1 MHQPVTVSVDAAR
14 ATARLSGPL
23 VLGNSYA
30 ITFSG
35 LPATD
40 SDAAAPEVVV
50 LGATP
55 GVVAA
60 RSSTDGDET
69 VLALDTQQLVEA
81 FDLLP
86 PPPPPPRRD
95 LPPAGPRPVN
105 GAARPHGA
113 IRLHFYVLLDG
124 ATLAQG
130 DLTLLWAPFQ
140 YDGSGSPVQMQGPP
154 GTQGKQGLQ
163 GLPGRNGVYAHAP
176 GCVGFDVDENGHLW
190 ARSEDADTLLHGGD
204 PEKPHYIIDTATGS
218 PTKGHLL
225 LLYYRPGSDAPQA
238 IDLGSV
244 VGNKGDPGDKG
255 DPLTFDDLTE
265 EQKAELKGAPGDKGD
280 PLTWDDLTPEQK
292 AALRGPK
299 GNPGKDGKDGMTAEE
314 IVALVN
320 ETMGDPDD
328 YPKAGSKT
336 WVHSG
341 GLQSYIEAIK
351 AQLSSAIAAKASL
364 VEGKIPAAQLPG
376 FVDDVLEYA
385 STDSFP
391 ETGESGKIYVAKDT
405 NKTYRWGGSEYVE
418 ISESLA
424 LGETSSTAF
433 PGDRGKAV
441 EMAVA
446 GKQDTISDLATIRA
460 GATAGATAYQKPP
473 SGIPAADL
481 APGAV
486 PTVPT
491 NVSAFANDAGYLT
504 EHQSLANYVQKS
516 QTAGLLKNDGT
527 VDTNT
532 YLTQHQD
539 ISGKL
544 DAAARNLLPYA
555 ISVDDVILA
564 PQIAVY
570 RAALNSDGTFP
581 TITDTGIPTEA
592 AYYQFE
598 LELTVPSTVPATI
611 YGPTMGGTAFD
622 STASYAVGNYVVYDN
637 VEYACVAAHSG
648 PWDASHFKQAWVF
661 LDGHGLPDPADL
673 SGGETICVSV
683 RLDCTARTFL
693 ASVWRVA

>member
-95 LPPAGPRPVN
+95 LLPAGPRPVN

-280 PLTWDDLTPEQK
+280 PLTWDDLTAEQK

-299 GNPGKDGKDGMTAEE
+299 GNPGKDGKDGKDGMTAEE

-446 GKQDTISDLATIRA
+446 GKQDTISDLATIRS
-460 GATAGATAYQKPP
+460 GAAAGATAYQKPAT
-473 SGIPAADL
+473 GIPATDL

-516 QTAGLLKNDGT
+516 QTAGLLKNNGT

-555 ISVDDVILA
+555 TSASGVDLA

-570 RAALNSDGTFP
+570 RAALNEDGTFP
-581 TITDTGIPTEA
+581 AITDTGIPTAE
-592 AYYQFE
+592 AYYCFE
-598 LELTVPSTVPATI
+598 LELAVPPTVPSTIT
-611 YGPTMGGTAFD
+611 GP
-622 STASYAVGNYVVYDN
+622 
-637 VEYACVAAHSG
+637 SG
-648 PWDASHFKQAWVF
+648 WTW

-683 RLDCTARTFL
+683 RLDCTKRTFL